1 MGINYGNVTK
11 ANFQADIKRKQAFF
25 SRCKRRF
32 KVAQTPAERNW
43 LKSEVT
49 RVCNELKQ
57 CCKKWKTYGFG
68 GHMWITKNYNVT
80 NFNAARSGV
89 KSMPK
94 SAPKTAARKTAS
106 CKTASRKNT
115 TRKSSTRSTAKR
127 TTGRAKAASR
137 TRSNAARRS
146 YSAW

>member
-1 MGINYGNVTK
+1 MGMNYGNVTK
-11 ANFQADIKRKQAFF
+11 TSFQADIKRKQAFY

-43 LKSEVT
+43 LKSEAT
-49 RVCNELKQ
+49 RVCTELKH
-57 CCKKWKTYGFG
+57 CCKQWKTFGFG
-68 GHMWITKNYNVT
+68 GFTWITKNYTVT

-94 SAPKTAARKTAS
+94 SAACKTTS
-106 CKTASRKNT
+106 CKTSIRKT
-115 TRKSSTRSTAKR
+115 SSGKSPTRSYAKR
-127 TTGRAKAASR
+127 TTNHPKAHGSNR